1 MSNKEHLEDSALF
14 LGYNLVNL
22 QKGEEILF
30 KVKRHPIGIFYV
42 SAISFVLLAIIL
54 FFNFYEVPRLVKSEN
69 LHSTMI
75 VTTIITIFLSALIF
89 VFNYIYSKIYF
100 GNGWVLTSDSLT
112 QISQQSLFSKQSS
125 QLSLANLQDVSAEQ
139 NGFLT
144 HIFNYGAVK
153 CVTAGDSKN
162 FDLAY
167 CPDPTY
173 YAKQILNAKEKFVQ
187 VHKDR
192 LVQNS
197 TDLSV
202 VPNISE

>member
-1 MSNKEHLEDSALF
+1 MAKNDISNDNLF
-14 LGYNLVNL
+14 LGYDLVNL
-22 QKGEEILF
+22 QKGEEIIF
-30 KVKRHPIGIFYV
+30 KVKRHPIGIFYAMV
-42 SAISFVLLAIIL
+42 ISLGLL
-54 FFNFYEVPRLVKSEN
+54 S
-69 LHSTMI
+69 
-75 VTTIITIFLSALIF
+75 IF
-89 VFNYIYSKIYF
+89 VFFIFYELPKLLSQESMHVSLIAATIILICLAGLIFAFNFFYSKIYF
-100 GNGWVLTSDSLT
+100 GNGWILTSDSLT
-112 QISQQSLFSKQSS
+112 QISQQSLFRKQSS

-144 HIFNYGAVK
+144 HIFNYGTVK

-173 YAKQILNAKEKFVQ
+173 YAKQILNAKERFVQ

-197 TDLSV
+197 TDMAV
-202 VPNISE
+202 VPNINE